1 MTRSALDSVLAGK
14 QTIAEAVKAKKMTLT
29 GPPDAISRMFLI
41 TGFPA
46 ALHGF

>member
-1 MTRSALDSVLAGK
+1 MTGSALDSVLAGRR
-14 QTIAEAVKAKKMTLT
+14 TIADAVEAGEVSLT
-29 GPPDAISRMFLI
+29 GPPDAIRRMFLI